1 MKGEYSRRPA
11 RHCRCES
18 LLSPGTE
25 LTSIRGRK
33 SFSRYDEI
41 GKHERLEPILRRQQ
55 AIDCARRRVITRPA
69 RLLQHAAERL
79 RLRRSPSDR
88 AKPLRA
94 KLQVRG
100 QNLYGHGV
108 VLPRIGR
115 ADKLLPPPHDVRIFD
130 L

>member
-1 MKGEYSRRPA
+1 MSSSRLPVRVGSLISSPVKGPS
-11 RHCRCES
+11 
-18 LLSPGTE
+18 
-25 LTSIRGRK
+25 SIRGGK

-41 GKHERLEPILRRQQ
+41 GKHEHLEPILRRQQ

-69 RLLQHAAERL
+69 RLLQHAVEWL

-100 QNLYGHGV
+100 QNLYGPCGF
-108 VLPRIGR
+108 LPGLGR
-115 ADKLLPPPHDVRIFD
+115 TDKLLPTAHDVRIFD